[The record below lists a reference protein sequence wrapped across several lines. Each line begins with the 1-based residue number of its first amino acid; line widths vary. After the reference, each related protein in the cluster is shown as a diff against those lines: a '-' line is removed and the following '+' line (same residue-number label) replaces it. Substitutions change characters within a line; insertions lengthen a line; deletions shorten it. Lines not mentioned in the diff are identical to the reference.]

1 MPDNGGESP
10 PSDEQRAYEDERER
24 QREEREIHKRKRAE
38 RLEDADS
45 YELNDSIRIRINS
58 EIKTLWNE
66 AVEKSEYS
74 SISELVRVSVEK
86 ELSGRYDS
94 QEQQTEQ
101 VLEAVLEVKDEVEE
115 TQREVQK
122 ARREIV
128 DEDKLN
134 VVLESAMDEVV
145 RGDNDG

>member
-1 MPDNGGESP
+1 MPENGEDSQP
-10 PSDEQRAYEDERER
+10 PDEHRAYEDERER
-24 QREEREIHKRKRAE
+24 QQEERDIHKRKRAE

-58 EIKTLWNE
+58 EIKSLWNE

-115 TQREVQK
+115 TQREVQR

-128 DEDKLN
+128 SEDKLDN
-134 VVLESAMDEVV
+134 VLESALDSVV
-145 RGDNDG
+145 RGENDG

>member
-1 MPDNGGESP
+1 MPDRD
-10 PSDEQRAYEDERER
+10 DERRRYEEERER
-24 QREEREIHKRKRAE
+24 EQEKEIDHKQERAE
-38 RLEDADS
+38 RLDDADS

-58 EIKTLWNE
+58 EIKSMWNE

-74 SISELVRVSVEK
+74 SVSELVRISVEK

-94 QEQQTEQ
+94 QERQNEQ
-101 VLEAVLEVKDEVEE
+101 VLEAILEVKDEVEE

-145 RGDNDG
+145 RGGSDG

>member
-1 MPDNGGESP
+1 MPENG
-10 PSDEQRAYEDERER
+10 DDDRKQVRDAQRDREQERR
-24 QREEREIHKRKRAE
+24 INHKQERAE
-38 RLEDADS
+38 RLDSADS
-45 YELNDSIRIRINS
+45 YDLNDSIRIRINS
-58 EIKTLWNE
+58 EVKDLWTE
-66 AVEKSEYS
+66 AVEKSQYS
-74 SISELVRVSVEK
+74 SISELVRISVEK

-94 QEQQTEQ
+94 QERQNEQ
-101 VLEAVLEVKDEVEE
+101 VLEAILEVKDGVEE